1 MKKSLKRNIAWT
13 ALIFWG
19 FLIGIFAGDT
29 LSSIFKKET
38 LPEKKYS
45 FINPELGEK
54 TSPQKYVPFELNTTK
69 EIFENI
75 EIKNPEVSLS
85 VYVRNLD
92 NWPWFGIDEDDIFA
106 PIESLKMPLFIAYLK
121 WSEENPSILQKTIEV
136 PAYADIKDENLTQA
150 TASLAFSQNILDET
164 KKYTI
169 EALLSEMMVKS
180 SDQAMVALRDEID
193 EWYLI
198 QVDSDLGLISPGGR
212 GLDGYISLKE
222 YSSFFRILYN
232 AAYLSR
238 KSSELAL
245 SILTQTD
252 FEQGISY
259 WVGSNISVANKFWER
274 VYDVSGKIIHQ
285 IHDCGIVYYTPY
297 PYIVCIS
304 ARWDTPEKLPNIIG
318 ETAKIIQE
326 QISKAYPQ

>member
-1 MKKSLKRNIAWT
+1 MFFFC
-13 ALIFWG
+13 IFFVW
-19 FLIGIFAGDT
+19 IFAW
-29 LSSIFKKET
+29 SSISRVYKEDVLDTT
-38 LPEKKYS
+38 LPESKYN
-45 FINPELGEK
+45 FINPDISDKGA
-54 TSPQKYVPFELNTTK
+54 PQKYVPFELNTTK

-75 EIKNPEVSLS
+75 EIKNPEMSLS

-92 NWPWFGIDEDDIFA
+92 NWPWLGIDEDDIFA
-106 PIESLKMPLFIAYLK
+106 PIESLKMPIFIAYLK
-121 WSEENPSILQKTIEV
+121 WSEENPAILSKTLKVQPYSEVQQKDGYQNMTNALYQNV
-136 PAYADIKDENLTQA
+136 LDENK
-150 TASLAFSQNILDET
+150 E
-164 KKYTI
+164 YTI
-169 EALLSEMMVKS
+169 ETLLTKMMVES
-180 SDQAMVALRDEID
+180 SEQAMIALRDEID

-232 AAYLSR
+232 ASYLSP

-252 FEQGISY
+252 FAEWISY
-259 WVGSNISVANKFWER
+259 WVGSDIVVANKFGER
-274 VYDVSGKIIHQ
+274 VYDIWGKQIHQ
-285 IHDCGIVYYTPY
+285 IHDCGIVYYEPY
-297 PYIVCIS
+297 PYISCIS
-304 ARWDTPEKLPNIIG
+304 ARGDNPEKLPSIIG